1 MLKLNLTRQALR
13 FLDQLPPKQFR
24 QVARKIF
31 SLMKDPLP
39 PDSIE
44 MKGYPF
50 RRTDTGEYRIV
61 YRVEGDCLKVSF
73 IGKRNDDEIYRQ
85 IKHKA

>member
-1 MLKLNLTRQALR
+1 
-13 FLDQLPPKQFR
+13 
-24 QVARKIF
+24 
-31 SLMKDPLP
+31 MKDPLP

-61 YRVEGDCLKVSF
+61 YRVESDCLKVSF

-85 IKHKA
+85 IKHKT